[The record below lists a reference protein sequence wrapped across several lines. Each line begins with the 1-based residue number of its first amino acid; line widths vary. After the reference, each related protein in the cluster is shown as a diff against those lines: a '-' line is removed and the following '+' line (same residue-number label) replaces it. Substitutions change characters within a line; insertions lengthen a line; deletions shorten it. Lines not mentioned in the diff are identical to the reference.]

1 MKECTLAV
9 VEPPLMRKSRYRP
22 TDKLLKFLESLQRRR
37 SFASSIG
44 KRHSRLPFPITYFS
58 QIVAVFLNI
67 FPMLD
72 KLAHK
77 YRLQLNAI
85 VTRLRQAMNGVH
97 HEVEAI
103 QFVKNSH
110 VERGS
115 DRALFFVAADVNPV
129 KPVAADTL

>member
-1 MKECTLAV
+1 
-9 VEPPLMRKSRYRP
+9 
-22 TDKLLKFLESLQRRR
+22 
-37 SFASSIG
+37 
-44 KRHSRLPFPITYFS
+44 
-58 QIVAVFLNI
+58 
-67 FPMLD
+67 MLD

-110 VERGS
+110 VERGG
-115 DRALFFVAADVNPV
+115 DRAFFFVAADVNPV
-129 KPVAADTL
+129 KLVAVDTL